1 MAVNTHKIQGVINDC
16 KINQK
21 NFRSGIDR
29 QKEKRIIRT
38 HWQRLRSQTV
48 VKTTT

>member
-1 MAVNTHKIQGVINDC
+1 MAVNTHKIKGVINNC
-16 KINQK
+16 KINEK
-21 NFRSGIDR
+21 TFHSGIDR

-38 HWQRLRSQTV
+38 HWQRLQPQTV

>member
-1 MAVNTHKIQGVINDC
+1 MAVNTHKIKGIINNC

-21 NFRSGIDR
+21 NFRSGIDMG
-29 QKEKRIIRT
+29 KEKRIIRT
-38 HWQRLRSQTV
+38 HWQRLQPQTV

>member
-1 MAVNTHKIQGVINDC
+1 MAVNTHKIKGIINNC
-16 KINQK
+16 KINEK
-21 NFRSGIDR
+21 TFPISIDR

-38 HWQRLRSQTV
+38 HWQRLQPQTV